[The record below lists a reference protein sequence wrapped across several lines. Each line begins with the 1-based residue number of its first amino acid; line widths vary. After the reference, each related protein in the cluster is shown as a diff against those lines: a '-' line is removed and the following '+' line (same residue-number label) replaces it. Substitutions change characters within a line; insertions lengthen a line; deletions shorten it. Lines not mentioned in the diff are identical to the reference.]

1 MFGDMFATYAERFGC
16 FKSYQEVSHDSRGD
30 EDPPLA
36 LGTVVRILKGDSIHC
51 ESLRMYVGC
60 SAVVIGH
67 SDDNPPLYKLREIS
81 TRAEI
86 CWFTDEQLMLAP
98 SHGQVG

>member
-1 MFGDMFATYAERFGC
+1 MFGEIFATYARC
-16 FKSYQEVSHDSRGD
+16 FNSYQEVSPVG
-30 EDPPLA
+30 DPPLA
-36 LGTVVRILKGDSIHC
+36 VGTVVRILKGDYP

-67 SDDNPPLYKLREIS
+67 SDDDPPLYKLREIS

-86 CWFTDEQLMLAP
+86 CWFTDEQLMLASLP
-98 SHGQVG
+98 RP

>member
-1 MFGDMFATYAERFGC
+1 MFGEIFNTYARC
-16 FKSYQEVSHDSRGD
+16 FKSYQAVPPQ

-36 LGTVVRILKGDSIHC
+36 LGTVVRILKGDYPD
-51 ESLRMYVGC
+51 SLRMYVGC

-86 CWFTDEQLMLAP
+86 CWFTDEQLMLAGPPP
-98 SHGQVG
+98 SG